1 METDEERPRRESI
14 TAKDEQI
21 SLLKA
26 VVSTARSFSYLEQ
39 GPKPAEGS
47 LYYAPCVI
55 SPCS

>member
-26 VVSTARSFSYLEQ
+26 VVSTDRSFSYLEQ
-39 GPKPAEGS
+39 GS
-47 LYYAPCVI
+47 
-55 SPCS
+55 